1 MKRLLL
7 VSVTTAAL
15 AASVG
20 SAADPSQDKLQ
31 QPQRSAEY
39 GKWRA
44 YLLPSASEQSHRTI
58 PWRASVLHGLIDAQ
72 KQDKPILLFL
82 MNGHPLGCS

>member
-7 VSVTTAAL
+7 VTITTAAL

-20 SAADPSQDKLQ
+20 SAVDPSPDQL

-39 GKWRA
+39 AKWRA

>member
-1 MKRLLL
+1 MNRLLL
-7 VSVTTAAL
+7 VTVTTAAL
-15 AASVG
+15 AASAG
-20 SAADPSQDKLQ
+20 STAVPSPDELR

-39 GKWRA
+39 ARWRD